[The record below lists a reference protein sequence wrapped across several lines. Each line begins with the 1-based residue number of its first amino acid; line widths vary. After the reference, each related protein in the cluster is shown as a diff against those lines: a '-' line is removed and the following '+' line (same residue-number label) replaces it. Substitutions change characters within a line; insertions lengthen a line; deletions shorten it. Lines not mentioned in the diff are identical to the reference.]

1 MLEWNPRLV
10 TLVLAVIAVAA
21 LAATLSLGGTSTGTF
36 GW

>member
-10 TLVLAVIAVAA
+10 TLVLAVLAIASFVAKIR
-21 LAATLSLGGTSTGTF
+21 LGHL

>member
-10 TLVLAVIAVAA
+10 TLVFAVIAIAA
-21 LAATLSLGGTSTGTF
+21 LAARLSLGGTGTGTF

>member
-10 TLVLAVIAVAA
+10 TLVLAVVVMAA
-21 LAATLSLGGTSTGTF
+21 LAAKLTLGSTGTGTF